1 MLIIQSYPK
10 GSDRGMLYLFL
21 FLHIICLPATIIGA
35 LVMGLYAFAVID
47 GIVFLLLFVVWIILG
62 RK

>member
-1 MLIIQSYPK
+1 MIIIQPHPK

-21 FLHIICLPATIIGA
+21 FLHIICLPVTIIGA
-35 LVMGLYAFAVID
+35 WMMGLHAFAVID

>member
-1 MLIIQSYPK
+1 MFVYKAMTALADVG
-10 GSDRGMLYLFL
+10 GSVSFA
-21 FLHIICLPATIIGA
+21 LPD
-35 LVMGLYAFAVID
+35 AFAVID